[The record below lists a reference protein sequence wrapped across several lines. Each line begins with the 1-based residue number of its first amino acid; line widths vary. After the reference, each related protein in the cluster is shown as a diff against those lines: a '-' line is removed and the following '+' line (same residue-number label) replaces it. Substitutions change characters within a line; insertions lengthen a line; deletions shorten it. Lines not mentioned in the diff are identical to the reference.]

1 MNHMDGAGKIHPRYV
16 VDEKGRKTDVVLP
29 LDEYVELME
38 DLEDLSVIAERREE
52 PTVSH
57 EELLDRLKKDGLL
70 SD

>member
-1 MNHMDGAGKIHPRYV
+1 MNHMDGVGKIHPRYV

>member
-1 MNHMDGAGKIHPRYV
+1 V

-29 LDEYVELME
+29 LDKYVELME

-57 EELLDRLKKDGLL
+57 EELLDRLKKDELGRY
-70 SD
+70 DIR